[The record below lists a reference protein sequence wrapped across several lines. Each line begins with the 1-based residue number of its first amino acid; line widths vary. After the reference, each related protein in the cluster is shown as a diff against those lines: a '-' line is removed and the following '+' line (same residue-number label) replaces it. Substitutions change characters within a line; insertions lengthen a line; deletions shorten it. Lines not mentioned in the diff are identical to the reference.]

1 MSNLETV
8 KAGYVR
14 LLKETDFYDQKAC
27 LDALEQAFDLVTTD
41 PGLPEEQHRP
51 VIHALLN
58 PHVSDKIALE
68 NALKVLEGFKE

>member
-8 KAGYVR
+8 KAGYAR
-14 LLKETDFYDQKAC
+14 LLKETDFSDQKSC
-27 LDALEQAFDLVTTD
+27 MDTLGQAFDLVTVK

-58 PHVSDKIALE
+58 AYVDDKKALE
-68 NALKVLEGFKE
+68 NALKVLEGFNE

>member
-8 KAGYVR
+8 KAGYAR
-14 LLKETDFYDQKAC
+14 LLKETDFYDQKSC
-27 LDALEQAFDLVTTD
+27 FDALSQAFDLVTTD

-51 VIHALLN
+51 VIHALLDYT
-58 PHVSDKIALE
+58 VDDKIALE

>member
-8 KAGYVR
+8 KAGYAR
-14 LLKETDFYDQKAC
+14 LLKETDFYDQKSC
-27 LDALEQAFDLVTTD
+27 FTALEQAFDLVTTD

-68 NALKVLEGFKE
+68 NAIKVLEEFKE

>member
-8 KAGYVR
+8 KAGYAR
-14 LLKETDFYDQKAC
+14 LLKETDFTDPKSC
-27 LDALEQAFDLVTTD
+27 MDMLGQAFDLVTVK

-58 PHVSDKIALE
+58 AYVSDKIALE
-68 NALKVLEGFKE
+68 NALNVLEGFNE